1 MEPEKHNFFFKVTQE
16 ARPAVWVLK
25 ILIMTSLIDHQKVG
39 FGVMKSSR
47 LESQQVSLETW
58 MASGHARGLC
68 IAAGNSFLPLIKTII
83 YLVLSSEACFQTCYI
98 LKEPHIFQGNK
109 DLVLCNETLLWR
121 REDKKLRT
129 VTCAPTLPFNAKS
142 FLGLG
147 MGLP

>member
-1 MEPEKHNFFFKVTQE
+1 
-16 ARPAVWVLK
+16 
-25 ILIMTSLIDHQKVG
+25 
-39 FGVMKSSR
+39 
-47 LESQQVSLETW
+47 

-109 DLVLCNETLLWR
+109 DLVLCNETLLSR

-129 VTCAPTLPFNAKS
+129 VPCALTLPFNAKS

-147 MGLP
+147 WGWVCPRVCPEDKGPTLPTFPPGLLSLYLWREVPCCSSSLVVEEE